1 MPQARPNNP
10 EIEEEKKEVVDVE
23 ESDSNSNIS
32 AVKIP
37 AEIPKKRDL
46 KRVAKIKKNEGPW
59 SEKETILLRQG
70 MAVYESNYSKIA
82 EIVETRTRE

>member
-1 MPQARPNNP
+1 MRPNNP

-32 AVKIP
+32 DDKIP
-37 AEIPKKRDL
+37 AEVPKKRDL

-59 SEKETILLRQG
+59 SEKEHASLKQG
-70 MAVYESNYSKIA
+70 MAVHGSNWPKVS
-82 EIVETRTRE
+82 EIVETRTSE